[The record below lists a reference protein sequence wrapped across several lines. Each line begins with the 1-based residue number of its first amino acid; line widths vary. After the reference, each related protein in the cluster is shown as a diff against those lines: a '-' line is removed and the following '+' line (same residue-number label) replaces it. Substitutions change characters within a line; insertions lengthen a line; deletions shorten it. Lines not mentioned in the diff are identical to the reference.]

1 VQFEVMTVEEIEAI
15 RAKSRSWAK
24 GPLPAWYAR
33 KTVIRQLAKYVGKSP
48 QLARCSTPKRW
59 TWAKRS
65 PTRRW
70 SRACKPRRRATHRRA
85 QERIRI
91 PGPSA
96 VPDAGYDELVPPSE
110 RITGRGAGT
119 VETVVVD
126 MARKPKERSAL
137 ADQPDA
143 YGLDDDGAFE
153 MGDAAE

>member
-1 VQFEVMTVEEIEAI
+1 LGQGAAARLV
-15 RAKSRSWAK
+15 R
-24 GPLPAWYAR
+24 R
-33 KTVIRQLAKYVGKSP
+33 KTVIRRLAKYVGKSP
-48 QLARCSTPKRW
+48 QLRAVLH
-59 TWAKRS
+59 AEAVDLGEAE

-70 SRACKPRRRATHRRA
+70 SALQAATA
-85 QERIRI
+85 GDAPSGAPERIRI

-96 VPDAGYDELVPPSE
+96 VPEAGYDELVPPSE

-137 ADQPDA
+137 AGQPDA